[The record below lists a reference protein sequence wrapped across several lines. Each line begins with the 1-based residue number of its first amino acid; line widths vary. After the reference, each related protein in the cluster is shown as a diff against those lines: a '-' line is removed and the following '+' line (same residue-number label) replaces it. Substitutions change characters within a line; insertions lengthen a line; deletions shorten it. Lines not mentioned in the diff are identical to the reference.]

1 MTRVVVSAI
10 VSQRMT
16 RTKEHRLSFRLNQ
29 EEYNDLT
36 LGLKAY
42 ADEIK
47 AERDLA
53 SERSEL
59 AGLAQLLPHVES

>member
-1 MTRVVVSAI
+1 MRVVVSPT
-10 VSQRMT
+10 VSRRMT
-16 RTKEHRLSFRLNQ
+16 KTKEHRVSLRLNQ

-47 AERDLA
+47 AERDRA

>member
-1 MTRVVVSAI
+1 MS
-10 VSQRMT
+10 
-16 RTKEHRLSFRLNQ
+16 LRLNQ

-53 SERSEL
+53 AERSEL
-59 AGLAQLLPHVES
+59 AGLAQVLPHVES

>member
-1 MTRVVVSAI
+1 MTK
-10 VSQRMT
+10 
-16 RTKEHRLSFRLNQ
+16 TKEHRVSLRLNQ

-47 AERDLA
+47 AERDRA